1 MLDFSSGRQ
10 LIYWQVSMFLP
21 RLFKKSYLF
30 FTTVIFHLNIFLFYI
45 ELYLINNIL
54 LVSGVQQ
61 ALSFSCM
68 GLILVSQRL
77 KGKCI
82 PLYIDADKYYLIPLI
97 QDT

>member
-1 MLDFSSGRQ
+1 
-10 LIYWQVSMFLP
+10 MFLS
-21 RLFKKSYLF
+21 RLLKSYLF
-30 FTTVIFHLNIFLFYI
+30 FTTVIFHLNIFLFYT

-61 ALSFSCM
+61 ALSFSFSCM